1 MIQYDIPEKLR
12 AVIGDAIRPGGL
24 ALTERALDFCGFS
37 KGAGIVDI
45 GCGFGTTL
53 NHLRDRHGF
62 RVCGIDISA
71 RMLSENRQQPVIQA
85 VADCLPFGKG
95 VFDGIF
101 CECVLSLLP
110 LPENALSEFHR
121 VLQPGGYLVL
131 SDIYLRN
138 PGQTQYLEN
147 QNDNRL
153 ADNTGHTTAYVHTC
167 LPSDDLSSCLSG
179 AVAESER
186 ITQVKNI
193 GFELLLWED
202 HSGYLKEL
210 AARIVWA
217 LGSREGLMKLFFPGA
232 SSICDRDAIQRA
244 RPGYFLLIARK
255 KGMTGP

>member
-1 MIQYDIPEKLR
+1 MTRYDIPEKLR

-24 ALTERALDFCGFS
+24 ALTERAADFCAFPEN
-37 KGAGIVDI
+37 AGIVDI

-53 NHLRDRHGF
+53 NHLRGHRGF
-62 RVCGIDISA
+62 RVCGIDMSA
-71 RMLSENRQQPVIQA
+71 RMLSENRDLPVIQA
-85 VADCLPFGKG
+85 AADCLPLSAG

-110 LPENALSEFHR
+110 MPENALREFHR

-138 PGQTQYLEN
+138 PVQTRSLEN
-147 QNDNRL
+147 RNDNRSEKSL
-153 ADNTGHTTAYVHTC
+153 DHATADADFC
-167 LPSDDLSSCLSG
+167 LPADGLSSCLSG
-179 AVAESER
+179 AVSKSVR
-186 ITQVKNI
+186 ITQVKNM

-217 LGSREGLMKLFFPGA
+217 LGSREGLMKLFFPCAA
-232 SSICDRDAIQRA
+232 STCDRDAIQRA

-255 KGMTGP
+255 HS

>member
-1 MIQYDIPEKLR
+1 MTRYDIPEKLR

-24 ALTERALDFCGFS
+24 ALTERAADFCAFPEN
-37 KGAGIVDI
+37 AGIVDI
-45 GCGFGTTL
+45 GCGFGATL
-53 NHLRDRHGF
+53 KHLRDRHGF

-71 RMLSENRQQPVIQA
+71 RILSENREQPVIQA
-85 VADCLPFGKG
+85 VADRLPIGAG

-101 CECVLSLLP
+101 CECVLSLLSM
-110 LPENALSEFHR
+110 PENALCEFHR

-138 PGQTQYLEN
+138 PGQTRSLEN
-147 QNDNRL
+147 HNDNRSEKSL
-153 ADNTGHTTAYVHTC
+153 DHATANAHFC
-167 LPSDDLSSCLSG
+167 LPSDNLSSCLSG
-179 AVAESER
+179 AAAKSVR
-186 ITQVKNI
+186 ITQVKNM

-217 LGSREGLMKLFFPGA
+217 LGSREALMKLFFPGA
-232 SSICDRDAIQRA
+232 CSICDRETIQHA

-255 KGMTGP
+255 QS